1 MRLNLSKVRSLLE
14 MTFFRVLLFILLGVV
29 LFISLYSNVK
39 PEKLN
44 ISMFS
49 VAEQTI
55 RSPITLEDKIST
67 ETKKREAENSV
78 EDVYVVNKVFNSKP
92 N

>member
-14 MTFFRVLLFILLGVV
+14 MTFFRILLFILLGVV

-44 ISMFS
+44 ISLFS

-67 ETKKREAENSV
+67 ETKKREAENQ
-78 EDVYVVNKVFNSKP
+78 SKMFMSLIKY
-92 N
+92 

>member
-67 ETKKREAENSV
+67 ETKKKEKLKIQLMMFMSLI
-78 EDVYVVNKVFNSKP
+78 KF
-92 N
+92 

>member
-78 EDVYVVNKVFNSKP
+78 DDVYVVNKVFNSKS

>member
-14 MTFFRVLLFILLGVV
+14 MTFFRILLFLLLGVV

-39 PEKLN
+39 PEKLD
-44 ISMFS
+44 ISLFS

-55 RSPITLEDKIST
+55 RSPITLEDKVST
-67 ETKKREAENSV
+67 ETKKKRSR
-78 EDVYVVNKVFNSKP
+78 KSSRGCICC
-92 N
+92 